1 MLEATA
7 YGTLVLATSAGTI
20 LDGVKEGKTGFIM
33 ENNSPEC
40 IAENINRALKDPNV
54 EKVIPNAKKMVERE
68 FTFEST
74 KNHWNRILDTP

>member
-1 MLEATA
+1 LATA
-7 YGTLVLATSAGTI
+7 DGTI
-20 LDGVKEGKTGFIM
+20 PVSVREGKTGFIM
-33 ENNSPEC
+33 ENNSPES

-54 EKVIPNAKKMVERE
+54 EKVIPNPKKMVERE